1 MLPLIVSV
9 VFLGL
14 LVLSGLVCYSLRV
27 YAVSRLEDLCE
38 KKNNDARFREILKK
52 EQRAQLAWDSVFAVS
67 IAGLVFALSYVSVP
81 FIEASAVTGM
91 QRVSELVLLEVM
103 LALLVVIVGV
113 VLAWTIAR
121 VAAEAILYFLWP
133 VISVVFLLLTP
144 LTLMAERL
152 DLLLHRVSGREEP
165 EARDAGMVADEI
177 MTYIDEGQREGI
189 LEEGASRMISR
200 VIELADSTVGSIM
213 TPRTDMICLSSQV
226 SFEEAREELIK
237 SGHSRMPVIGES
249 TDDIKG
255 ILYAK
260 DLLKETP
267 HNPENGWD
275 VLAICRTPFYVP
287 ETTGIDTLL
296 ETLKREHVHIAIVL
310 DEYGGVAGL
319 VTMEDILEEIVGEIT
334 DEYDE
339 EEKLRIEELEEG
351 IAVVEGRV
359 HIDELNDKFDY
370 GLPED
375 EDYDTIGGFLF
386 TQLGRI
392 PKESESVTWNN
403 LEVTVLEADA
413 RKVIKV
419 QIRVLKE
426 QPTLVE
432 E

>member
-1 MLPLIVSV
+1 MLPLLLSV
-9 VFLGL
+9 IFLGL
-14 LVLSGLVCYSLRV
+14 LVVSGLVSYSLRV
-27 YAVSRLEDLCE
+27 YAVSRLEALCD
-38 KKNNDARFREILKK
+38 KKNDETRFREILKK
-52 EQRAQLAWDSVFAVS
+52 EQRAQIAWDS
-67 IAGLVFALSYVSVP
+67 
-81 FIEASAVTGM
+81 
-91 QRVSELVLLEVM
+91 
-103 LALLVVIVGV
+103 LLVVSVTCLIYTISYASIPIIEESAASDWQRAGELGLLGFMLSMLAILLGV
-113 VLAWTIAR
+113 ISPWAIAR
-121 VAAEAILYFLWP
+121 VSAEGILYYLWP
-133 VISVVFLLLTP
+133 LISLGFVVLMP
-144 LTLMAERL
+144 LTAFAERI
-152 DLLLHRVSGREEP
+152 DLLLHRVGGREEP
-165 EARDAGMVADEI
+165 EAREAGMVADEI
-177 MTYIDEGQREGI
+177 MTYIDEGEREGI
-189 LEEGASRMISR
+189 LEEGASRMIGR
-200 VIELADSTVGSIM
+200 VIELANSTVGSIM

-226 SFEEAREELIK
+226 TFEQAREELIK

-255 ILYAK
+255 VLYAK

-267 HNPENGWD
+267 SAPENGWD
-275 VLAICRTPFYVP
+275 VLTIARTPFYVP

-296 ETLKREHVHIAIVL
+296 ETMKREHVHIAIVL

-339 EEKLRIEELEEG
+339 EEKQRIEEVEDG
-351 IAVVEGRV
+351 IAVVDGRV
-359 HIDELNDKFDY
+359 HIDELNEKFDY
-370 GLPED
+370 DLPED
-375 EDYDTIGGFLF
+375 EDYDTIGGFIF

-392 PKESESVTWNN
+392 PKETESVTWNN